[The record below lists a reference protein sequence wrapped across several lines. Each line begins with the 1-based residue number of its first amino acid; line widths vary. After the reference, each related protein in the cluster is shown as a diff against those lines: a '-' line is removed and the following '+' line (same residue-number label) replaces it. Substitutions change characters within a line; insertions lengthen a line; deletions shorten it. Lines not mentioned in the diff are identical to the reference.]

1 MHLIA
6 VNLRDALGD
15 DALVKAP
22 NELIYRFSIASFNL
36 HMVTTDERAPVVQPG
51 GSCVSNSPPSH
62 RLCWR
67 RLPWQRGALAGAVH
81 TCADL

>member
-1 MHLIA
+1 
-6 VNLRDALGD
+6 
-15 DALVKAP
+15 
-22 NELIYRFSIASFNL
+22 
-36 HMVTTDERAPVVQPG
+36 MVTTDERAPVVQPG